1 MVPASDD
8 TPFADLGDFAARV
21 DPRIINRRTLEVL
34 RQPLE
39 AHEVTISRALGSVT
53 FPANRMMVAAMNP
66 CPCGFRGDPRR
77 ECHCGVS
84 QIERYMS
91 KISGPLLDRI
101 DIHVEVP
108 GVSFHEL
115 ADDTPGTDS
124 ESMAEQ
130 VEKAR
135 VVQVERFEESERDGV
150 VATRTN
156 GNMTPRQIRS
166 HCKLSDPAGKLLKLA
181 MDQMGLS
188 ARAHDR
194 ILRVS
199 RTIADLSGLPEIA
212 EDHLSEA
219 INFRALDRSY
229 WN

>member
-1 MVPASDD
+1 
-8 TPFADLGDFAARV
+8 
-21 DPRIINRRTLEVL
+21 
-34 RQPLE
+34 
-39 AHEVTISRALGSVT
+39 
-53 FPANRMMVAAMNP
+53 
-66 CPCGFRGDPRR
+66 
-77 ECHCGVS
+77 
-84 QIERYMS
+84 
-91 KISGPLLDRI
+91 
-101 DIHVEVP
+101 
-108 GVSFHEL
+108 
-115 ADDTPGTDS
+115 
-124 ESMAEQ
+124 
-130 VEKAR
+130 
-135 VVQVERFEESERDGV
+135 